1 MWLDNASDIDMLF
14 YKPYATIISDIA
26 KNKDYNPLTIGVFG
40 LWGAGKSTLLKL
52 IQNDIPSDDPKYVC
66 VQINA
71 WMFEGY
77 EDAKSALMEALL
89 KELEE
94 AKPFEGV
101 KDKIKNLIKRLDFF
115 KIGTKLLSAS
125 APAIA
130 SIATGN
136 PIPII
141 LNIAHDAPKLAEQ
154 IKSAATTMQ
163 DFKENYIKEK
173 ESTVENVRKFKEEF
187 QQMLVESEVDNVI
200 VLIDDLDRCSP
211 DRIIDTFEA
220 IKLFLSVERTTF
232 IIAADETVIQYA
244 IKKNYPPVDGSNV
257 ELSTEYIEKIIQL
270 PIYIPELSSK
280 DIENY
285 LLLLVAQNY
294 LSGTD
299 FKSLVEKVYQEKLIV
314 RDTRISLSELK
325 TIITGIHGTYLPSE
339 TEFMDVVSIIDSIR
353 DIISSTLKGNP
364 RQAKRFLNTFVTKKK
379 LAMMYYGTE
388 INIKI
393 LAKLLVLQKLNSEL
407 FSQLNEWNKEFV
419 TSNDEY
425 LKMYEAVVAGT
436 AGVDYTQW
444 AIPKIIKWLE
454 CEPKDLYQYRLDKY
468 FYLTRESLPNT
479 MVDTQK
485 FSKEARK
492 ILDDLGVVTEG
503 TISATI
509 TSMTGLEPIDIDNI
523 FSGLLPRIETNQLK
537 FFIIK
542 ELFVKFVAY
551 RGKIMDAIGK
561 TKQKIA
567 LADIVQL
574 TSMHKVDPEIVKP
587 VLDRLKG
594 GVLKNEFYN
603 MIFNQDKVKKG

>member
-1 MWLDNASDIDMLF
+1 M
-14 YKPYATIISDIA
+14 
-26 KNKDYNPLTIGVFG
+26 
-40 LWGAGKSTLLKL
+40 
-52 IQNDIPSDDPKYVC
+52 
-66 VQINA
+66 
-71 WMFEGY
+71 
-77 EDAKSALMEALL
+77 
-89 KELEE
+89 
-94 AKPFEGV
+94 
-101 KDKIKNLIKRLDFF
+101 
-115 KIGTKLLSAS
+115 
-125 APAIA
+125 
-130 SIATGN
+130 
-136 PIPII
+136 
-141 LNIAHDAPKLAEQ
+141 
-154 IKSAATTMQ
+154 
-163 DFKENYIKEK
+163 
-173 ESTVENVRKFKEEF
+173 
-187 QQMLVESEVDNVI
+187 
-200 VLIDDLDRCSP
+200 
-211 DRIIDTFEA
+211 
-220 IKLFLSVERTTF
+220 
-232 IIAADETVIQYA
+232 
-244 IKKNYPPVDGSNV
+244 
-257 ELSTEYIEKIIQL
+257 
-270 PIYIPELSSK
+270 
-280 DIENY
+280 
-285 LLLLVAQNY
+285 
-294 LSGTD
+294 
-299 FKSLVEKVYQEKLIV
+299 
-314 RDTRISLSELK
+314 
-325 TIITGIHGTYLPSE
+325 PSE